1 MGSKFRYGQIAII
14 QKGSFGIYVKVGI
27 KFDSKVHCS
36 KKNPSGVSYYIEGY
50 EIRDWCY
57 QEELR
62 RSGFFGKLII
72 LLFKINRRFLKK
84 NDSK

>member
-1 MGSKFRYGQIAII
+1 MGSFSYNQIAILK
-14 QKGSFGIYVKVGI
+14 KGQGFGIYVNVGI

-36 KKNPSGVSYYIEGY
+36 KNPSGISYYIEGY

-62 RSGFFGKLII
+62 KTNFISRII
-72 LLFKINRRFLKK
+72 IYLFNINKRFQK
-84 NDSK
+84 